1 MNALYIQQMKAKI
14 GKLRI
19 IQVAHLIT
27 IPILVW
33 VANMIPP
40 ADSPDWTLWHWIVT
54 GFAVYS
60 VCVGF
65 FLRRKLMQG
74 SLKALQD
81 NPLDSKAVKQW
92 QTAQLVSISLAEAPV
107 VCGWVLQFF
116 LGAMIEQAA
125 PFYAAGLFLLLLW
138 TPRMPTTTPLSA

>member
-1 MNALYIQQMKAKI
+1 MNALYVEQIKAKI

-19 IQVAHLIT
+19 IQVAHLMT

-33 VANMIPP
+33 VANLIPP
-40 ADSPDWTLWHWIVT
+40 ADSPEWTLWHWVVT
-54 GFAVYS
+54 AFALYS

-65 FLRRKLMQG
+65 VLRRKLMQG
-74 SLKALQD
+74 ARKALRSEPF
-81 NPLDSKAVKQW
+81 NPKAVKQW
-92 QTAQLVSISLAEAPV
+92 QTAQLVSISLAEAPA

-138 TPRMPTTTPLSA
+138 TPRMPTTALPA